1 MMASYAET
9 GWESLREVRIE
20 FANPDPDSVEP
31 FNWKDTTFASLGAEY
46 KLNPSWTLRGGV
58 AYDETPTH
66 IETRTPRLPDANR
79 MWYSLGASWA
89 ATQALEVNFGYTR
102 IEPNSPKI
110 DLHSETSLQSLVGP
124 FDGAANLYGVSAQYK
139 F

>member
-1 MMASYAET
+1 
-9 GWESLREVRIE
+9 
-20 FANPDPDSVEP
+20 
-31 FNWKDTTFASLGAEY
+31 
-46 KLNPSWTLRGGV
+46 
-58 AYDETPTH
+58 
-66 IETRTPRLPDANR
+66 

-110 DLHSETSLQSLVGP
+110 DITSGGSTLVGP